1 MVFGD
6 ETGVVFAEDVGVVF
20 AEEVGVVLRAGFVEC
35 CFVLRVTAGGRICRW
50 RQCVCTV
57 MHCYT
62 TFVYIRAH
70 SFDMHFTMY
79 VHTCSILQRFLY
91 MYVHT
96 ERQVKV
102 TAKKLS
108 FKHYTHSTHNTVFI
122 SLTSSLQVLGV
133 VVDGVLV
140 LVHELLAI

>member
-6 ETGVVFAEDVGVVF
+6 VTGVVFAEDVGVVF

-35 CFVLRVTAGGRICRW
+35 CFVRRVTAGGRICRW

-62 TFVYIRAH
+62 TFVYIRAR

-79 VHTCSILQRFLY
+79 VHTCSILQRFLIH
-91 MYVHT
+91 VHT
-96 ERQVKV
+96 HIDTSESYSEEIVMQ
-102 TAKKLS
+102 TL
-108 FKHYTHSTHNTVFI
+108 YTQYPQYCKNIQIISVFHWP
-122 SLTSSLQVLGV
+122 LPCRY
-133 VVDGVLV
+133 
-140 LVHELLAI
+140 